1 MRRREF
7 ISLIGGA
14 AATWPIAV
22 HAQQSDKVR
31 LIGVLSGA
39 ADKDAVTQKRLAV
52 FRDGLAEVGWIEGRN
67 VRFQNRWSGGDTER
81 MHSLAA
87 ELSA

>member
-39 ADKDAVTQKRLAV
+39 ADKDAVTQKRLPFFAMGLQKL
-52 FRDGLAEVGWIEGRN
+52 DGLKGATFDFKIAGPV
-67 VRFQNRWSGGDTER
+67 VTPSGCTVWR
-81 MHSLAA
+81 QS
-87 ELSA
+87 LSA

>member
-81 MHSLAA
+81 MHWRQS
-87 ELSA
+87 LSA